1 MDEYEIHE
9 INEEL
14 LDALN
19 VIIMDFKKYKWLKDY
34 VEELE
39 GMKAELK
46 EEFDEEE
53 ERLAEKNK
61 REREAEI
68 NDFWKSQFPNFPN
81 F

>member
-9 INEEL
+9 INEEF

-19 VIIMDFKKYKWLKDY
+19 GIIMDFKKYKWLKYY
-34 VEELE
+34 VDGLE
-39 GMKAELK
+39 GTKIEFK

-61 REREAEI
+61 REQEAEI

>member
-1 MDEYEIHE
+1 MDEYEMHE
-9 INEEL
+9 ITDEFI
-14 LDALN
+14 DALSGM
-19 VIIMDFKKYKWLKDY
+19 ILEYKRYKWLKDY
-34 VEELE
+34 IEELE
-39 GMKAELK
+39 GMKKELK

>member
-1 MDEYEIHE
+1 MDEYEMHE

-53 ERLAEKNK
+53 ERLVEKNK

-68 NDFWKSQFPNFPN
+68 NDFWKSQFPFPN